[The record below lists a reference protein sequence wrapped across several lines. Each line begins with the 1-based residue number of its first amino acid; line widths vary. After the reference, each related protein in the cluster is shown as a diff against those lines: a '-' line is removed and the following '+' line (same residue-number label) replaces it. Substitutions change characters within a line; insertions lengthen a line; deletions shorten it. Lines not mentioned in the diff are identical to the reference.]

1 MVAINLTI
9 GDNGII
15 TRAYE
20 AKYLTELSTCIEE
33 LQVFKYA
40 KKLENNEFEPT
51 SITSGENSLIYNTQE
66 AGANGSIY
74 DVLTSLRG
82 TDFAGKMEI
91 IRGELLLNSTDETEI
106 RVAQELGIRVNPY
119 LIVDGVLLSANT
131 NLALMDENG
140 SLTIPENV
148 KAIGEGAF
156 ADLSGLTT
164 IIIPGTVE
172 EIRRN
177 AFRNN
182 ADLENVILQE
192 GVKSIGSNAFRDCSN
207 IKHVDLP
214 ESLETLGGS
223 SFYSCTS
230 LKSIKIPSK
239 IEVIPSHTFAGCTSL
254 SEIILP
260 EKLKIID
267 DRAFYNCNISE
278 ITLPSALT
286 SIGNDAFGSN
296 KDLTAIKIAEGN
308 EIFEFDESRG
318 MLMQNNSETQEKSI
332 VFITDV
338 ALKSSTTLDIPE
350 GVTSL
355 NVILDGYNIQTVKIP
370 STLTSIEA
378 NDLPNVV
385 SRIEVAENNETYI
398 TDNDCLYSN
407 EKKNLVIC
415 YSKAETIE
423 KTDLSQ
429 ELEIIEARAF
439 KQATN
444 LKNIELPDSVLRI
457 EVYAFINN
465 AKIENI
471 TIGEKVEYIHPEFK
485 YSNYSGQVKIS
496 DKNPN
501 YTIENNVLYNKNKTE
516 LIAVLYEITGKYIV
530 EDSVTKIG
538 NYAFEY
544 QQKMTEIKL
553 PIKLKEISTGAF
565 TYCIGL
571 TEIYIPESV
580 TTIGNTAFNGA
591 DNLNK
596 IQINK
601 EAGTITGSPWGA
613 TKGDRIVEWLK

>member
-15 TRAYE
+15 TKAYE

-66 AGANGSIY
+66 SGTNGNIY
-74 DVLTSLRG
+74 DVLTSLEG

-106 RVAQELGIRVNPY
+106 RVAQSLGIRVNPY

-156 ADLSGLTT
+156 ADLSGLKT

-172 EIRRN
+172 EIRKN

-182 ADLENVILQE
+182 ADLENVIIQD
-192 GVKSIGSNAFRDCSN
+192 GVKSIGSNAFRDCGN

-214 ESLETLGGS
+214 ESLETLGES
-223 SFYSCTS
+223 SFYTCTS
-230 LKSIKIPSK
+230 LQSINIPSK
-239 IEVIPSHTFAGCTSL
+239 IEVIPNHTFANCISL
-254 SEIILP
+254 SEVILP
-260 EKLKIID
+260 EKLKAID
-267 DRAFYNCNISE
+267 IRAFVNCNISE

-286 SIGNDAFGSN
+286 NIGNDAFGSN
-296 KDLTAIKIAEGN
+296 KNLTTIKIAEGN
-308 EIFEFDESRG
+308 EIFEFDEARG

-332 VFITDV
+332 VFITDI

-355 NVILDGYNIQTVKIP
+355 NIILDGYNIQTVKIP

-378 NDLPNVV
+378 NNLPGAV

-429 ELEIIEARAF
+429 ELEIIEERAF

-457 EVYAFINN
+457 ETYAFIYNR
-465 AKIENI
+465 KIENI

-496 DKNPN
+496 DKNQN
-501 YTIENNVLYNKNKTE
+501 YMIENNVLYNKNKTE
-516 LIAVLYEITGKYIV
+516 LIAVLYEIVGKYIV

-544 QQKMTEIKL
+544 QQKMTEIEL
-553 PIKLKEISTGAF
+553 SNNLIEIGNYAF
-565 TYCIGL
+565 NMCSGL
-571 TEIYIPESV
+571 TGIYIPENVSK
-580 TTIGNTAFNGA
+580 IGNTAFYGVN
-591 DNLNK
+591 NLNK
-596 IQINK
+596 IQIDK
-601 EAGTITGSPWGA
+601 EPGSITGSPWGA
-613 TKGDRIVEWLK
+613 VKGDRIVEWLK

>member
-66 AGANGSIY
+66 GGTNGSIY
-74 DVLTSLRG
+74 DVLTSLAG
-82 TDFAGKMEI
+82 TGFAGKMEI

-148 KAIGEGAF
+148 TAIGEGAF
-156 ADLSGLTT
+156 ADLSGLKT

-172 EIRRN
+172 EIREN

-182 ADLENVILQE
+182 ADLENVIIQD
-192 GVKSIGSNAFRDCSN
+192 GVKSIGANAFQACGN

-223 SFYSCTS
+223 SFYNCTM
-230 LKSIKIPSK
+230 LQSINIPSK
-239 IEVIPSHTFAGCTSL
+239 IEVIQSHTFADCTSL
-254 SEIILP
+254 SEVTLP
-260 EKLKIID
+260 EGLKTID
-267 DRAFYNCNISE
+267 TRAFFNCNISE

-286 SIGNDAFGSN
+286 NIGKDAFGSN
-296 KDLTAIKIAEGN
+296 KNLTTIKIAEGN
-308 EIFEFDESRG
+308 EIFEFDEARG

-332 VFITDV
+332 VFITDI

-355 NVILDGYNIQTVKIP
+355 NIILDGYNIQTVKIP

-378 NDLPNVV
+378 NNLPDAV

-398 TDNDCLYSN
+398 TDNNCLYSN

-457 EVYAFINN
+457 ELYAFLDNT
-465 AKIENI
+465 KIENI

-485 YSNYSGQVKIS
+485 YSNFVGQVKIS
-496 DKNPN
+496 EKNQN

-516 LIAVLYEITGKYIV
+516 LIAVLYEIVGKYIV
-530 EDSVTKIG
+530 KDSVTKIG
-538 NYAFEY
+538 NYAFEF
-544 QQKMTEIKL
+544 QQKMTEIEL
-553 PIKLKEISTGAF
+553 SNNLIEIGNYAF
-565 TYCIGL
+565 NLSSGL
-571 TEIYIPESV
+571 TGIYIPENVSK
-580 TTIGNTAFNGA
+580 IGNTAFYGVN
-591 DNLNK
+591 NLNK
-596 IQINK
+596 IQIDK
-601 EAGTITGSPWGA
+601 EPGSITGSPWGA
-613 TKGDRIVEWLK
+613 TRGDRIVEWLK